1 MASIKFPTLPTLP
14 TFPAFDFSNL
24 DLSKINLPKINMPN
38 INMPTID
45 TADIDTAAVA
55 NIARDAAYV
64 VVGIAVVAL
73 QRVQVRRR
81 ELTKTVGD
89 QLHNTRPQ
97 LDEILAGVEGR
108 LTSIDS
114 RIESI
119 EAKLD
124 GAVGDLEKR
133 LPDRAGTML
142 VQAHEIAKAARQH
155 VRGRIVS
162 AA

>member
-1 MASIKFPTLPTLP
+1 MASVKFPTLPT
-14 TFPAFDFSNL
+14 FPSFDLSSF
-24 DLSKINLPKINMPN
+24 DLSKINLPKINLPK
-38 INMPTID
+38 ID
-45 TADIDTAAVA
+45 TPDIDTEAVA

-81 ELTKTVGD
+81 ELTKTVAD
-89 QLHNTRPQ
+89 QLTNARPQ
-97 LDEILAGVEGR
+97 LDEILSSVETR

-114 RIESI
+114 RIESL
-119 EAKLD
+119 EDKLD

-133 LPDRAGTML
+133 LPERAGAML
-142 VQAHEIAKAARQH
+142 VQAHDIAKAARQQ
-155 VRGRIVS
+155 VRGRIVT